1 MVHFRTSERET
12 TPCVMEDIWKGI
24 FRTLFGMSMLEFIVG
39 IWILPARWKG
49 NLSYPITQHGEFDQH
64 QT

>member
-1 MVHFRTSERET
+1 
-12 TPCVMEDIWKGI
+12 MEDIWKGI